1 MKRTPEPDSERVAR
15 ALVWLILTVLLY
27 LLLNPEPFREAILP

>member
-1 MKRTPEPDSERVAR
+1 MKRKPTPESERIAH
-15 ALVWLILTVLLY
+15 LMVWLILTVLLY